1 MQFNGKID
9 QLAFISHSE
18 ADTRGIKAQLGLLD
32 AEWTEDVCVAS
43 GEVRGVPGVNKA
55 RLLFNYDM
63 GIEVEILQY
72 LEGPNYASNLNGGR
86 ICHYGIHADS
96 FSVREG
102 IREVPTFDAPIIQ
115 RVKTHSHTN
124 PFLLESGRRYQYTI
138 YDTLNTLGVYTKV
151 IERIEKEQIHG

>member
-18 ADTRGIKAQLGLLD
+18 KDTFAIKVELGLEN
-32 AEWTEDVCVAS
+32 AVWTEDICVAS
-43 GEVRGVPGVNKA
+43 GEVRGWPGVNKA

-72 LEGPNYASNLNGGR
+72 LEGPNYASQLDGGR
-86 ICHYGIHADS
+86 VCHYGIHATA
-96 FSVREG
+96 G
-102 IREVPTFDAPIIQ
+102 QPAPTFNAPIIQ
-115 RVKTHSHTN
+115 RVKTRSHTN
-124 PFLLESGRRYQYTI
+124 EFLLTTGRRYQYTI

-151 IERIEKEQIHG
+151 IERLETAAG

>member
-18 ADTRGIKAQLGLLD
+18 RDTQAIKQQLGLAG
-32 AEWTEDVCVAS
+32 AEWTEDICVAS

-72 LEGPNYASNLNGGR
+72 LEGPNYASNLGSGR
-86 ICHYGIHADS
+86 IAHYGIHATA
-96 FSVREG
+96 G
-102 IREVPTFDAPIIQ
+102 QAAPTFDAPIIQ
-115 RVKTHSHTN
+115 RVKTRSHTN
-124 PFLLESGRRYQYTI
+124 DFLLTTGRRYQYTI
-138 YDTLNTLGVYTKV
+138 YDTLNTLGVFTKV
-151 IERIEKEQIHG
+151 IERIEQ